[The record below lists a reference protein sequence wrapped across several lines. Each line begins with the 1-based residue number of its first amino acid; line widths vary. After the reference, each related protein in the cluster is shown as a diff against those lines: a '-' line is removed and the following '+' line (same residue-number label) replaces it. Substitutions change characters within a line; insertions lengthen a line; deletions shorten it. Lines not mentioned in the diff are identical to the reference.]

1 MSSDFTEYPPY
12 GTGTVVTMP
21 NGTSNGMP
29 NRMSNGMSNGM
40 PPVRFFRQTAVPP
53 IFSRD
58 DVRLRP
64 AFTIFAA

>member
-21 NGTSNGMP
+21 
-29 NRMSNGMSNGM
+29 NGMSNGM